1 MSSALESL
9 IPLWRFR
16 SFLRVRAALLCV
28 VLHGPATLQEIII
41 MHPCF
46 KIHLRPFGQC
56 TWWGEGRRVSVAVWL
71 FCVFGSVE
79 FLEIVVGKARA
90 LFLSCDGEGIA
101 KRCFRTCVWVNVQIL
116 LRLSSRLGPKYKY
129 GNGYEAEK
137 PPMSMCWLLILAGF
151 CIKPFYR
158 LRLFLGG

>member
-1 MSSALESL
+1 MSE
-9 IPLWRFR
+9 
-16 SFLRVRAALLCV
+16 LLCSAWSFTDQPLSRKSSSCIR
-28 VLHGPATLQEIII
+28 VLKYISGLLGSA
-41 MHPCF
+41 
-46 KIHLRPFGQC
+46 RG
-56 TWWGEGRRVSVAVWL
+56 GERGGGCLAAWL

-101 KRCFRTCVWVNVQIL
+101 KRCFRTRVWVNVQIL
-116 LRLSSRLGPKYKY
+116 LSLSSRLGPEYKY

-137 PPMSMCWLLILAGF
+137 PPMSMCWVLILAGF